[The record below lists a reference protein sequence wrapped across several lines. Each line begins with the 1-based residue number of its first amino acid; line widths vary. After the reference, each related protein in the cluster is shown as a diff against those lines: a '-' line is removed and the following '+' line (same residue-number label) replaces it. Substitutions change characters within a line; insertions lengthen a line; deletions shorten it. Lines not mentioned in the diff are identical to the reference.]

1 MWNADTPFVAARRA
15 CRWSSRCP
23 TGTRS
28 RRRTS
33 TTTSSRSSPA
43 SERSSAGGGGRGGKP
58 LQRREGSGAAQH
70 DGRSGSQAPAAH
82 QQQLVARFLQ
92 QPGRGNFAAAARH
105 QQRTSSG
112 WSPGFSSSPGGAIC
126 PAQGLA
132 AAAVQLRGAHTA
144 KLGESAGRKVRVAG
158 TMGAYMGTECA
169 KVNGALLKATYCR
182 TGPC

>member
-82 QQQLVARFLQ
+82 QQRLVARFLQ
-92 QPGRGNFAAAARH
+92 QPGRGNLPGARAGSGGSAAPWRAHCKAGGVSRPQSQGRWH
-105 QQRTSSG
+105 DGGVHGHRMRQSQWRTAEG
-112 WSPGFSSSPGGAIC
+112 YLL
-126 PAQGLA
+126 QD
-132 AAAVQLRGAHTA
+132 R
-144 KLGESAGRKVRVAG
+144 
-158 TMGAYMGTECA
+158 
-169 KVNGALLKATYCR
+169 ALL
-182 TGPC
+182 TGNGSQPAGWLSRIGTFVNK